1 MFGLGLPE
9 LIVIFVIALVVFGP
23 KKLPDLGKSVGR
35 AMAEFKKAQQ
45 EFQESVQA
53 EMKEVEK
60 TTNLQE
66 VKELASVDLKAYEEA
81 DAGTTVVEQAAA
93 GQKPEQ
99 EPEHKSEESKG
110 GGAKAN
116 G

>member
-60 TTNLQE
+60 TSGLQE
-66 VKELASVDLKAYEEA
+66 IKELGNVDLKAYEEA
-81 DAGTTVVEQAAA
+81 DAGTTVVEQKAV
-93 GQKPEQ
+93 QKPDH
-99 EPEHKSEESKG
+99 EPEHNQEQSKSE
-110 GGAKAN
+110 GAKAN

>member
-45 EFQESVQA
+45 EFQDSVQA
-53 EMKEVEK
+53 EMKDVEK
-60 TTNLQE
+60 TADLE
-66 VKELASVDLKAYEEA
+66 KVKELASVDLKAYDVA
-81 DAGTTVVEQAAA
+81 D
-93 GQKPEQ
+93 
-99 EPEHKSEESKG
+99 
-110 GGAKAN
+110 GGASAVEPKTDLEAEQKREGSKNEGAKPN